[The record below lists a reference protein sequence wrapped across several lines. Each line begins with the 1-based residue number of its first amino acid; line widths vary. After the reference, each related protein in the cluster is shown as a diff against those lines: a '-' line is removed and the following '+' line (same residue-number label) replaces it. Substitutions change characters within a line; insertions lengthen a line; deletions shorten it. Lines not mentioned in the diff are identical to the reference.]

1 MSSDDLQRSMTR
13 FIRSFGLLQPDRTP
27 CGLELQ
33 VSEAH
38 ALSEIA
44 GSPALTQQGL
54 ADRLCL
60 QKSTVSRLIANLMG
74 RGWVARTADP
84 TDGRAL
90 RLTLTEQGSDVAE
103 RVRRARTRR
112 FESLLEAIPAEDRA
126 GVIRAARLMA
136 DAARAPFGVAVAS

>member
-1 MSSDDLQRSMTR
+1 MLPNDLQRSMTQ

-44 GSPALTQQGL
+44 AAPLLTQQAL

-60 QKSTVSRLIANLMG
+60 QKSTISRLIANLIG
-74 RGWVARTADP
+74 RGWVTRTPDP
-84 TDGRAL
+84 TDRRAH
-90 RLTLTEQGSDVAE
+90 RLALTEQGADVAE

-112 FESLLEAIPAEDRA
+112 FESLLEVIPPDERA
-126 GVIRAARLMA
+126 GVVHAVRLLA
-136 DAARAPFGVAVAS
+136 DAARVPVDVGVAS